1 MRHTG
6 VDIGTQMQEDA
17 IANLARQMELAC
29 SVAYTVHDA
38 TYTQRVKI
46 QSCSWICYK
55 SRETPKKLG
64 YFHDLGI

>member
-1 MRHTG
+1 MGDMRHTG

-38 TYTQRVKI
+38 TKQARQDPV
-46 QSCSWICYK
+46 
-55 SRETPKKLG
+55 L
-64 YFHDLGI
+64 FVDLL